1 VTIRRAT
8 EADEPILRELWE
20 AFDRELPAPPGED
33 ETWDEAWPH
42 LARHV
47 REGSTFVVE
56 ADGTVVGFAFAR
68 APAKGRSH
76 LTDLYVRPEHR
87 GGGVARRLVAAVAE
101 DASAKGATRLT
112 LDVLTSNTVARS
124 LYDALGFETYQLK
137 LGADIAALRARI
149 AESERAGETF
159 GSIHVQ
165 TDDEP
170 AVERALRQ
178 FVPRLPGGSR
188 GSVMA
193 APRHGWVAVYDDVC
207 DRDPKMLRRLA
218 RELSDR
224 MGAVVLEIGVVD
236 GSVVH
241 YTLLERGTI
250 MDEYVSVP
258 EHDGPL
264 PPGDVIALAANPRV
278 TARLTGA
285 DPERVRAVALQA
297 PSSAQ
302 LPPARELLAGVAA
315 ALRVEGTEHGWAD
328 APDAPGYRRIER

>member
-1 VTIRRAT
+1 MTIRRAT
-8 EADEPILRELWE
+8 EADEPTLRTLWE
-20 AFDRELPAPPGED
+20 AFEREVPAPPGDE
-33 ETWDEAWPH
+33 ETWDEAWQ
-42 LARHV
+42 AVSRHV
-47 REGSTFVVE
+47 REGSSFVAE
-56 ADGTVVGFAFAR
+56 ADGAVVGYAWAR
-68 APAKGRSH
+68 APAKGRTH

-101 DASAKGATRLT
+101 DAAAKGATRLT
-112 LDVLTSNTVARS
+112 LDVLTSNAVARS
-124 LYDALGFETYQLK
+124 LYEALGFEAYQLT
-137 LGADIAALRARI
+137 LAADIASLRGRI
-149 AESERAGETF
+149 AESERGGETF
-159 GSIHVQ
+159 GSIHIQ

-170 AVERALRQ
+170 AVERAVRQ

-188 GSVMA
+188 GSVIA
-193 APRHGWVAVYDDVC
+193 VPRNGWVAVYDDVC

-224 MGAVVLEIGVVD
+224 MGAVALEIGVFD
-236 GSVVH
+236 GAVVH

-302 LPPARELLAGVAA
+302 LPPARELLAGVAS

-328 APDAPGYRRIER
+328 APDAPGYRRVER

>member
-1 VTIRRAT
+1 MLAEDGSDTI
-8 EADEPILRELWE
+8 
-20 AFDRELPAPPGED
+20 
-33 ETWDEAWPH
+33 
-42 LARHV
+42 
-47 REGSTFVVE
+47 
-56 ADGTVVGFAFAR
+56 GFAAGL
-68 APAKGRSH
+68 PRSTP
-76 LTDLYVRPEHR
+76 LAEVTELYVRPAAR
-87 GGGVARRLVAAVAE
+87 RRGVARALLAAVVRGLRERGAEYVNVEVAPDNGVARTVYERAGFRPESLRLVSEADE
-101 DASAKGATRLT
+101 LERRL
-112 LDVLTSNTVARS
+112 D
-124 LYDALGFETYQLK
+124 G
-137 LGADIAALRARI
+137 
-149 AESERAGETF
+149 ESGGETF

-170 AVERALRQ
+170 AVERAVRQ

-188 GSVMA
+188 GSVIA

-207 DRDPKMLRRLA
+207 DREPKMLRRLA

-224 MGAVVLEIGVVD
+224 MGAVVLEIGVID
-236 GSVVH
+236 GAVVH

-285 DPERVRAVALQA
+285 DPERVRAEALQA

-302 LPPARELLAGVAA
+302 LPPARELLAGIAS

-328 APDAPGYRRIER
+328 APDAPGYRRVER